1 MWVVVIIHCYC
12 IYQFKTI
19 HIYYLIAPVGGE
31 SLWSSRVTWL
41 RVSHETKV
49 LARARVSS
57 EAQTGKESIP
67 GSHDSWQASGHWG
80 LLEWGAHSS
89 WLFVETALG
98 SLPHELLQH
107 GSLNHQSARE
117 NLLARWKLL
126 LYVTWSGQWP
136 SFTCALFHWSEAS
149 SRSCPHTRVMLLC
162 LLLWTK
168 PTGERW
174 AINRA

>member
-1 MWVVVIIHCYC
+1 MWDHELRGSDNDQQRDQGIRVLKNNTKVFKLVLGRLIRLEVWNNSMWVVVIIHCYC

-31 SLWSSRVTWL
+31 SLGWSIVEWPGL

-57 EAQTGKESIP
+57 EAQNREGINSRLSWLLTGFRSLRAV
-67 GSHDSWQASGHWG
+67 GVR
-80 LLEWGAHSS
+80 AHSS

-117 NLLARWKLL
+117 NLLLDGS
-126 LYVTWSGQWP
+126 Y
-136 SFTCALFHWSEAS
+136 C
-149 SRSCPHTRVMLLC
+149 CM
-162 LLLWTK
+162 
-168 PTGERW
+168 
-174 AINRA
+174 